1 MYHRVAS
8 FLLGCWILGSLFM
21 MFVAT
26 ENFGSVDRV
35 LASAPPATIQ
45 AIGNEQAR
53 SVLRYMA
60 GLENQLFFVTWER
73 AQIVLSAAL
82 AAVFFFGLGS
92 LLLSGLACA
101 LLLLTVVQHFW
112 VTPVMIALVV
122 APGHSR
128 IAEPVRHAA
137 RRLWDCRGAQ
147 AADRARHRGAC
158 CFRLG
163 GPALEPRPSSS
174 RSIILAERLQP
185 PPDAQVHVCSDI
197 SRHSA
202 HARQRACQ
210 PLRPAAP
217 SARPAV
223 PPPA

>member
-73 AQIVLSAAL
+73 AQIVMSAAL

-112 VTPVMIALVV
+112 VTPVMIALSSHLDTAASLNQFGTLHAAYGIVEV
-122 APGHSR
+122 LKLLIALVIAGLLLPAWRTRARTTAELEPIHHSR
-128 IAEPVRHAA
+128 
-137 RRLWDCRGAQ
+137 
-147 AADRARHRGAC
+147 
-158 CFRLG
+158 
-163 GPALEPRPSSS
+163 
-174 RSIILAERLQP
+174 
-185 PPDAQVHVCSDI
+185 
-197 SRHSA
+197 
-202 HARQRACQ
+202 
-210 PLRPAAP
+210 
-217 SARPAV
+217 
-223 PPPA
+223 